1 MEENNLKAKIEAAL
15 FLTEKPLKA
24 TAVAKI
30 VQEDL
35 DKVRQTILELIRD
48 YEERDLG
55 LEISDDSGYIIQVKD
70 QYATLIDEFVPL
82 EIPTSLIRT
91 LSAIAIKQPV
101 MQSEIIK
108 IRGAGAYEHIK
119 ELMERELVNK
129 KEDGRSPTLT
139 TTKRFQEYF
148 QLSKDGKSLRQVLIR
163 QDKEQ
168 EAKEA
173 EEAAQAEESNEIES
187 LVADAETFDASPGT
201 KEGEPMIEQQSLD
214 LGSEF
219 NTSGQ
224 QNDNKI
230 EPQQI
235 ETADTVSKPEEE
247 SEQSISEDESTSGQE
262 NDSESIDKNVETEN
276 KFEGQVTED
285 KEVMVENVSMTDTGS
300 NPMSVSNNTVDA

>member
-1 MEENNLKAKIEAAL
+1 MEETNLKAKIEAAL

-139 TTKRFQEYF
+139 TTKKFQEYF

-163 QDKEQ
+163 QDKELEEQ

-173 EEAAQAEESNEIES
+173 EEAEAEMEATEIETS
-187 LVADAETFDASPGT
+187 GETFDATPDAT
-201 KEGEPMIEQQSLD
+201 KVEPMVEQQSLD

-219 NTSGQ
+219 NKSGQ
-224 QNDNKI
+224 SNDNKI
-230 EPQQI
+230 EPQQT
-235 ETADTVSKPEEE
+235 ESVDQVSQPEEL
-247 SEQSISEDESTSGQE
+247 SEDKDDERTDS
-262 NDSESIDKNVETEN
+262 DSETSDRPMETEN
-276 KFEGQVTED
+276 KLEEQVEGNDPVS
-285 KEVMVENVSMTDTGS
+285 VENIAMTDSST
-300 NPMSVSNNTVDA
+300 NNMSVSNNIVDA